1 MGARRGAAIP
11 PSSESFVSG
20 HRDHTEGLGSWLCGL
35 SEDNNTVRFLFFFL
49 KNRLSSMTQKEVDE
63 ISAKAIKQTPTE
75 LRATLECPS
84 GNGDI
89 L

>member
-1 MGARRGAAIP
+1 
-11 PSSESFVSG
+11 
-20 HRDHTEGLGSWLCGL
+20 
-35 SEDNNTVRFLFFFL
+35 
-49 KNRLSSMTQKEVDE
+49 MTQKEVDE